1 MPKLTIPSQHHA
13 GISKLL
19 AWDSATFDQFLAA
32 LESQP
37 SSVSLLLPVSSSIN
51 VPNINREDGAAV
63 FSAVA
68 ALHLVRAAADIELD
82 QFVRDALEAIASF
95 DTAKPL
101 EEARDRLHRVLSIES
116 LTVSAKA
123 VTLLTDHER
132 TLVSIRILSDVRHVF
147 QSDAEKEPYGAV
159 IYHMLKLSYH
169 EGREHKEFF
178 VALDGDDLASLRLAL
193 DRADAKTAT
202 LKRKL
207 ALADIAYLGGADRIR
222 KGDN

>member
-1 MPKLTIPSQHHA
+1 MPLVPCYSSYVKSRLSPRLIASACQLAGPGSGSLLPKLTIPSQHHA

-82 QFVRDALEAIASF
+82 QFVRD
-95 DTAKPL
+95 
-101 EEARDRLHRVLSIES
+101 
-116 LTVSAKA
+116 
-123 VTLLTDHER
+123 
-132 TLVSIRILSDVRHVF
+132 
-147 QSDAEKEPYGAV
+147 
-159 IYHMLKLSYH
+159 
-169 EGREHKEFF
+169 
-178 VALDGDDLASLRLAL
+178 
-193 DRADAKTAT
+193 
-202 LKRKL
+202 
-207 ALADIAYLGGADRIR
+207 
-222 KGDN
+222 